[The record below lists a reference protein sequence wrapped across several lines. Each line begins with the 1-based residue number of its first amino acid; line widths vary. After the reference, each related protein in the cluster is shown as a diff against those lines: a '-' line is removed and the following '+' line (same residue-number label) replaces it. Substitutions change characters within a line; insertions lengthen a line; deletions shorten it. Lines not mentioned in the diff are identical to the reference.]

1 METQH
6 YLHLFTWMYVKKI
19 EVCFFWGGRGG
30 NKRVV
35 NCCVYIMF
43 HLKYAERV
51 IEYHWI
57 FLRCSAILYVKYLSW
72 TTQFMQSIDRC

>member
-1 METQH
+1 MDVCQ
-6 YLHLFTWMYVKKI
+6 KKLK
-19 EVCFFWGGRGG
+19 CFFFFG

-51 IEYHWI
+51 IDNHWI
-57 FLRCSAILYVKYLSW
+57 FFFGRCSAILYVQYLSQ
-72 TTQFMQSIDRC
+72 TTQFMQSIDRCSRGER